1 MADARFAEGADTPL
15 YLAAQDGDDL
25 VVISTLVQD
34 AVFPAGAMT
43 WHHRKRQF
51 ALLLNRFRWEDRAA
65 ADRGARPYE
74 RVQSVLSVAEVQAVQ
89 TSGFDRRL
97 RKTALSLLQVGWQP
111 GADGTGQVI
120 LTLAGGGAVALK
132 VEALDVTLR
141 DVTRPYLAPS
151 RHSPEHR
158 T

>member
-43 WHHRKRQF
+43 YRRRKRQF

-65 ADRGARPYE
+65 ADRGARRYE
-74 RVQSVLSVAEVQAVQ
+74 RVQSVLALAEVLAVR

-97 RKTALSLLQVGWQP
+97 RDTALSLLQIGWQP
-111 GADGTGQVI
+111 GPDGTGQVI
-120 LTLAGGGAVALK
+120 LTLAGGGAIAIK
-132 VEALDVTLR
+132 VEALDVTLK

-151 RHSPEHR
+151 PLAPTHGA
-158 T
+158 

>member
-34 AVFPAGAMT
+34 AVFPADAMT
-43 WHHRKRQF
+43 FRRRRRQF
-51 ALLLNRFRWEDRAA
+51 AMLLNRFRWEDRAA
-65 ADRGARPYE
+65 AEQGSRPYE
-74 RVQSVLSVAEVQAVQ
+74 RVQSVLAVAEVQAVQ

-97 RKTALSLLQVGWQP
+97 RDTALSLLQVGWQP
-111 GADGTGQVI
+111 GADGSGQVI